1 MERRVSEQSSV
12 FYATTQF
19 SYYENKDEGILC
31 FSKPSSTSS
40 RRDCHLTQSKLCFY
54 LCVYSFSL
62 STSIQESCCNKI
74 LQNVQLWCITLKF
87 VESLKTVCFPL
98 SQSTYISRR
107 PLSVPLCIQ
116 PCIALT
122 LMIPPP
128 KQKKKQC
135 MLTFIRQVQ
144 VHTSWL

>member
-1 MERRVSEQSSV
+1 MGEAQISKWKGEFLNSHLFSMPLHNSAIMKTKMRVS
-12 FYATTQF
+12 
-19 SYYENKDEGILC
+19 LC

-128 KQKKKQC
+128 KQKKNSVC
-135 MLTFIRQVQ
+135 L
-144 VHTSWL
+144 HL